1 MFHDAVEEPASLS
14 PAELRAAYE
23 AELRVAIEEN
33 GLEAVA
39 AAAGVDE
46 TTLAALSDG
55 DEAVELTLADA
66 AAVVATRDDVRDAET
81 VVLEVRDH
89 LLMGMATGVLDVD
102 TVAANVDLDLSGQ
115 EIQQAIEGRTP
126 LTLAQLAAIH
136 RFVASR
142 NDR

>member
-14 PAELRAAYE
+14 PAELRTAYE

-33 GLEAVA
+33 GLEAVS

-46 TTLAALSDG
+46 ATLAALAD
-55 DEAVELTLADA
+55 DEAVDLTLSEA
-66 AAVVATRDDVRDAET
+66 AAVVATREDVRDAET
-81 VVLEVRDH
+81 VVLEMRDH

-102 TVAANVDLDLSGQ
+102 AVAANVDLDLSGQ
-115 EIQQAIEGRTP
+115 EVQQAIEGRTP
-126 LTLAQLAAIH
+126 VTLAQLAAIH